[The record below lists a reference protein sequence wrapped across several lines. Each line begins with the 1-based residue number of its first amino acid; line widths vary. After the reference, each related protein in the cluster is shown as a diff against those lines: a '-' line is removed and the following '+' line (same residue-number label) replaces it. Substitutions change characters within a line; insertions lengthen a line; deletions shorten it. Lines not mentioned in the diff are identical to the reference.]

1 MKVLL
6 VDDHQL
12 FREGLV
18 ILLKRLNDQ
27 VDAVEAASCAEAF
40 ACLNQQ
46 PNIELILLDV
56 GLPGMSGLDGIAV
69 IRERHPGIPIVVLSS
84 QEDRASVLQAL
95 DSGAMGYIPK
105 TSSSD
110 VMISAL
116 QLILA
121 NGIYLPPVALL
132 GGPAA
137 PAANTARGK
146 KLPSDVGLSP
156 RQAEVLFLIL
166 QGKPSKMICRELNL
180 SASTVKAHTSAVL
193 RALNVTTRTQAVIAA
208 GKLGL
213 RFGAARR
220 YAESA

>member
-1 MKVLL
+1 MKILL

-18 ILLKRLNDQ
+18 ILLKRLDGQ
-27 VDAVEAASCAEAF
+27 VEAIEAASCAEAF
-40 ACLNQQ
+40 SCLAREAD
-46 PNIELILLDV
+46 IELILLDV
-56 GLPGMSGLDGIAV
+56 GLPDMSGLDGIAV
-69 IRERHPGIPIVVLSS
+69 ICERHPGIPIVVLSS
-84 QEDRASVLQAL
+84 QEDRASVLRAI

-110 VMISAL
+110 IMISAL

-121 NGIYLPPVALL
+121 KGIYLPPVALMG
-132 GGPAA
+132 GGPLSR
-137 PAANTARGK
+137 PASLLHGEKR
-146 KLPSDVGLSP
+146 PSDLGLSP

-166 QGKPSKMICRELNL
+166 QGKPSKMICRDLNL

-213 RFGAARR
+213 KFGATRQ
-220 YAESA
+220 YA

>member
-1 MKVLL
+1 MKILL

-18 ILLKRLNDQ
+18 ILLKRLDRQ
-27 VDAVEAASCAEAF
+27 AEAIEAASCAEAF
-40 ACLNQQ
+40 SCLTREAD
-46 PNIELILLDV
+46 IELILLDV
-56 GLPGMSGLDGIAV
+56 GLPDMSGLDGIAV
-69 IRERHPGIPIVVLSS
+69 ICERHPGIPIVVLSS
-84 QEDRASVLQAL
+84 QEDRASVLRAI

-121 NGIYLPPVALL
+121 NGIYLPPVALIG
-132 GGPAA
+132 GGPLSQSA
-137 PAANTARGK
+137 
-146 KLPSDVGLSP
+146 KLPHGEKRPIDLGLSP

-166 QGKPSKMICRELNL
+166 QGKPSKMICRDLSL

-213 RFGAARR
+213 KFGATKQCA
-220 YAESA
+220 

>member
-18 ILLKRLNDQ
+18 ILVKRLDGE
-27 VDAVEAASCAEAF
+27 VETVEAASCAEAF
-40 ACLNQQ
+40 AALQRE
-46 PNIELILLDV
+46 PDIELILLDV
-56 GLPGMSGLDGIAV
+56 GLPDMSGLDGISV

-84 QEDRASVLQAL
+84 QEDRASVMQAL

-110 VMISAL
+110 IMISAL

-121 NGIYLPPVALL
+121 NGIYLPPVVLM
-132 GGPAA
+132 GSGPVAPVAA
-137 PAANTARGK
+137 GPFKSKRPAE
-146 KLPSDVGLSP
+146 LGLSP

-193 RALNVTTRTQAVIAA
+193 RSLNVTTRTQAVIAA

-213 RFGAARR
+213 RFERAPG
-220 YAESA
+220 YV